1 MDWDT
6 PPGRRL
12 EKEEAA
18 KDKVE
23 NLDQGNLLRK
33 NTAGR
38 GVIII
43 SVLLALVLISAF
55 VIRPALI
62 GYSVVRQVDNAN
74 ISVSEL
80 GATLQ
85 ELRTEL
91 ASTKANLSLYSE
103 VYDKVWTEVKT
114 TTGDLTSC
122 LSEKE
127 GLTLEIETVKHE
139 AELELVECRQQQT
152 TAAEAVN
159 RQLAEKDKKIAEAE
173 QKLTDLKEDLDE
185 FAFNLARSVCCKAR
199 VDNPNINSYEIS
211 NNRLVCLEDGEV
223 ALSC

>member
-1 MDWDT
+1 M
-6 PPGRRL
+6 
-12 EKEEAA
+12 
-18 KDKVE
+18 
-23 NLDQGNLLRK
+23 
-33 NTAGR
+33 
-38 GVIII
+38 
-43 SVLLALVLISAF
+43 
-55 VIRPALI
+55 
-62 GYSVVRQVDNAN
+62 VRQVDNAN

>member
-6 PPGRRL
+6 PPGRRR

-211 NNRLVCLEDGEV
+211 NNRLGCLEDGEV